1 MRIKPYIPLVI
12 IIIFCATLFFI
23 DPKLYSGS
31 FMKGLAVWSNSVLP
45 SLFPFLFLSNLLV
58 NSGCLDSLGKK
69 GGLSKKLFNAPPQ
82 TASVFVLSMLCGYP
96 VGAKTVAELYEKK
109 SLGSSEACYKLTTLC
124 SCASPIYAIGAV
136 GINFLKSFKA
146 GVILYVSLFVGQILC
161 GLIFRNRF
169 LSKSGTLTPPSER
182 KINFGESMY
191 SAVTSILSV
200 GGYIALFY
208 MLCEMISTVLT
219 VILPANAVFGTT
231 LTVIGLLEMTNGCY
245 AYAGCFPLQLATIL
259 CAITL
264 SFGGFC
270 VFLQC
275 LPFYEKCRL
284 NGGKVL
290 CIKLTQCFL
299 TGLIC
304 FPLSLLL

>member
-1 MRIKPYIPLVI
+1 MKSKTQIPLVI
-12 IIIFCATLFFI
+12 IIIFCAVLFFI
-23 DPKLYSGS
+23 NPKLYSGS

-58 NSGCLDSLGKK
+58 NSGCLDNLGKK
-69 GGLSKKLFNAPPQ
+69 NGLNQKLFNAPPQ
-82 TASVFVLSMLCGYP
+82 TTSVFVLSMLCGYP
-96 VGAKTVAELYEKK
+96 VGAKTIAEMYEKR
-109 SLGSSEACYKLTTLC
+109 SLSSSESCYKLTTLC
-124 SCASPIYAIGAV
+124 SCASPIYAIGTV

-146 GVILYVSLFVGQILC
+146 GIILYVSLFLGQILC
-161 GLIFRNRF
+161 GLVFRKKF
-169 LSKSGTLTPPSER
+169 LSKNDSIALPADR

-191 SAVTSILSV
+191 SAVTSILTV

-208 MLCEMISTVLT
+208 MLCEMISNVLT
-219 VILPANAVFGTT
+219 VILPMNAVFGVT
-231 LTVIGLLEMTNGCY
+231 LSVIGLLEMTNGCY
-245 AYAGCFPLQLATIL
+245 AFAGCFPLQLATIL
-259 CAITL
+259 CSFAL

-275 LPFYEKCRL
+275 LPYYEKCRL

-290 CIKLTQCFL
+290 IIKLTQCFL

-304 FPLSLLL
+304 LPLSLLL